1 MWIKSQDGKRIVN
14 TDNVTSIFL
23 EYIHRG
29 NTDALKYINILT
41 DNPHHGGVFELGKY
55 ETESKA
61 TEVLN
66 RIYESITDKDSFY
79 LMPEN

>member
-29 NTDALKYINILT
+29 DALKHINILT

-61 TEVLN
+61 MEVLN
-66 RIYESITDKDSFY
+66 RIYESITDKDSFF

>member
-23 EYIHRG
+23 EHIYRG
-29 NTDALKYINILT
+29 DNNVLKHINILT

-61 TEVLN
+61 MEVLN

>member
-29 NTDALKYINILT
+29 DALKHINILT

-66 RIYESITDKDSFY
+66 RIYESITDKDSFF